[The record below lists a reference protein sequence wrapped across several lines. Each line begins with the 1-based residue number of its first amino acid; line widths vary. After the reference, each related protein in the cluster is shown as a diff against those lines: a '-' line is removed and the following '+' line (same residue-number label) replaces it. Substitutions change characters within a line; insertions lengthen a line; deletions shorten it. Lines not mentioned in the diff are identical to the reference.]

1 MHTTFICSLS
11 LSLSLSHTLFLF
23 LSRSLSLSPDLR
35 TLTNREELLVYLTSD
50 STCKCGLRCPF
61 QLEDQFSFDP
71 LVLGLP
77 DNGVLTLAQAS
88 CKVSS
93 PFASNPTPASGAAS
107 YPGGGRSHLRQGKL
121 RNKTRYHTRRG
132 ASESESSVTTLS
144 VRSLSPRRVSSIIT
158 DTALV
163 NPPSNSS
170 SSPPGGGDGGKG
182 ESEDLAKTAE
192 LISPTKSVQN
202 ASEMSVRG
210 LLSRG
215 PASSSPSPSPQRG
228 RAGSESRKSSEERQS
243 VAKMALRLMQSQKET
258 RTKEKGSPTLSAVL
272 TGIGLGE
279 AAGKRKEE
287 GKIGGG
293 EEGGRG
299 EGDKEV
305 KEVAGCELTISIK
318 LVGQVEVKDATPEK
332 MDSSTPELMPG
343 DREEDLELQPSVPH
357 DVSDQNI
364 GSVGTPSNQTS
375 LETALPGGDT
385 NSNQLLSTRDV
396 PLSPPNGTPP
406 PPQSDSLSDSPSPD
420 DPHPTKSN
428 APPTTAATTAQSPS
442 LQSPSKTASPTPPP
456 DHQSLP
462 ETPPT
467 PPQTSGTGTKQVS
480 LEQSNTGSSSQLYR
494 NDGSTGPP
502 LLTTAEAPVTTSSEA
517 DPETF
522 HSASSDLNSLVVG
535 VASSLGGRGEEE
547 EVGRVF
553 SELCGGA
560 EPAGDVDIPLD
571 FTSTA
576 NSLVGVPDN
585 AHHQGGVLNNA
596 HHVSTSESDSGHH
609 DSKWYQNGTEILP
622 TVVQI
627 REALAVKQNGC
638 GLINEGGV
646 VLDTSDI
653 QPRKISREK
662 GVYSNYNPTP
672 LLPRNKLP
680 RALQSLPLQLVPSTI
695 DQSLPTDLPTSFVA
709 PDDGVSP
716 PISELSSLTP
726 DSAHFGPSSSG
737 SCSVVPTSP
746 LSSPLP
752 LPSLPGPRWTPQRGE
767 VTIRECRVSLRP
779 LGREWTPNKK
789 SFVEIETLQQ
799 RAKEEK
805 EAKEEEEV
813 EDEEKRISEGDE
825 EGAGLLPKRLR
836 FTIDLHEEKKE
847 EISECVVFDETRPV
861 DRLVGNPEPL
871 VLSDCE
877 IAQPEIPSLPIAAER
892 SSELVEASATTGGE
906 NVGIATGSLVTCE
919 VDSMATFAPEP
930 GSEGLNEGV
939 EGLNKGI
946 EGLNGGDKWLNGA
959 CTSVE
964 EAEPQSER
972 EGEDE
977 MENNIAREESRPGS
991 EQNCNTTESQNEA
1004 VLTSSQST
1012 LSTATDIEM
1021 SAEPGE
1027 GREEPESPPPLQL
1040 EHVATATEDGM
1051 GGRSDFDSSGGAV
1064 SENNMSSRE
1073 AEFGVASNTM
1083 VTESSVQESPPPVGE
1098 VEGKEGRRRESD
1110 AFNEEKKAGVGEE
1123 EREEREGEQV
1133 GREVM
1138 KEEEEVVEEREKEE
1152 EEKEKEVAGKEM
1164 VKVEKDGEE
1173 VEGETAKEEEFGL
1186 LHLLAQVAVDSS
1198 PEVDS
1203 STSPNEDAFDLPMV
1217 PKIGN
1222 LEQPPRNTDGND
1234 STASHPVVKQRTQPK
1249 RAWRKRRN
1257 VDCEMGISEP
1267 LPERGRGRGGRRR
1280 IRVRRSARGRGR
1292 GGRGPA
1298 KEKLFR
1304 QTDISLVSGSEEGC
1318 EVDVVDSGDERHT
1331 SGVGPSATDISQ
1343 NGVTIG
1349 DVDEAKTGEIVEA
1362 NPSKAASILTHDKN
1376 VSNGGREREREV
1388 SLGSGDAKVASTGG
1402 DNGLLPGN
1410 VAGLPNSTES
1420 EETKCAES
1428 ADKTTSGIHLE
1439 KLEIPTQPQVDPQS
1453 CEESPQ
1459 PPATTPSPN
1468 PPMSTDIPPG
1478 SEFNLSC
1485 DVSCDIANT
1494 TVAAVE
1500 KCAVP
1505 PTGSDTG
1512 SHDTGERSHDL
1523 STDHNT
1529 GSHDIGK
1536 GSCDVSTDRDTGS
1549 RDTGKRSHD
1558 MFVGGE
1564 MTTDAELDLLT
1575 KKTRVWRG
1583 EGRRGR
1589 RRGRGR
1595 RGGGRG
1601 RAGTRMGH
1609 NSMDSGSISMDSGQT
1624 SMDSESRSH
1633 EFGSTSEV
1641 MRLAKVKTNNER
1653 DGENETFGPLSPTK
1667 PSPSPSFTPQ
1677 SATPPVEHSPD
1688 TAAVR
1693 NSPSP
1698 RSTQSPAQLIVSL
1711 PLSLIKLPHHH
1722 SLECYSTSQF
1732 QPGDVVWAKAPQLPG
1747 WPGLVINHSQLRR
1760 NELEPAPQGK
1770 VSPVHLSSIHLVSL
1784 TRPCPV

>member
-1 MHTTFICSLS
+1 M
-11 LSLSLSHTLFLF
+11 
-23 LSRSLSLSPDLR
+23 RSLS
-35 TLTNREELLVYLTSD
+35 T
-50 STCKCGLRCPF
+50 
-61 QLEDQFSFDP
+61 
-71 LVLGLP
+71 
-77 DNGVLTLAQAS
+77 
-88 CKVSS
+88 
-93 PFASNPTPASGAAS
+93 
-107 YPGGGRSHLRQGKL
+107 
-121 RNKTRYHTRRG
+121 
-132 ASESESSVTTLS
+132 
-144 VRSLSPRRVSSIIT
+144 RRVSSIIT

-163 NPPSNSS
+163 NPPSSS
-170 SSPPGGGDGGKG
+170 SNSPPGGGDGGKG
-182 ESEDLAKTAE
+182 VSEDVAKTAE
-192 LISPTKSVQN
+192 LNSPTKSVQS
-202 ASEMSVRG
+202 APEMSVRG

-215 PASSSPSPSPQRG
+215 PGSSSPSPSPQRG

-272 TGIGLGE
+272 TGISLGE
-279 AAGKRKEE
+279 TAGKRKEE

-293 EEGGRG
+293 GEGGGG

-343 DREEDLELQPSVPH
+343 DREEGMELQPSMPH

-375 LETALPGGDT
+375 LETALPDGDT
-385 NSNQLLSTRDV
+385 NSNQLSSTRDV

-420 DPHPTKSN
+420 DPHPTISN
-428 APPTTAATTAQSPS
+428 TPPTTAATTAQSPS
-442 LQSPSKTASPTPPP
+442 LQSPSNTASPTPPP
-456 DHQSLP
+456 DHQFLP

-480 LEQSNTGSSSQLYR
+480 PEQSNTSSSQLYGSG
-494 NDGSTGPP
+494 GSTGPP

-517 DPETF
+517 DSETLP
-522 HSASSDLNSLVVG
+522 SAYSDLNSLVVG
-535 VASSLGGRGEEE
+535 VTSSLGGQGEGE

-560 EPAGDVDIPLD
+560 EPAGDIDIPLD

-585 AHHQGGVLNNA
+585 AHHQGNVLNNA
-596 HHVSTSESDSGHH
+596 HHVSEESTSDSDSGHH
-609 DSKWYQNGTEILP
+609 DSKWYQNGTEIL
-622 TVVQI
+622 QI
-627 REALAVKQNGC
+627 QEALAVKQNGC
-638 GLINEGGV
+638 GLVNEGGV

-653 QPRKISREK
+653 QSQKMAREK

-672 LLPRNKLP
+672 SLPRNKLSRP
-680 RALQSLPLQLVPSTI
+680 LQSLPLQLVPSTI

-726 DSAHFGPSSSG
+726 DSTHYGPSSSG

-746 LSSPLP
+746 LSPPLP

-779 LGREWTPNKK
+779 LGREWTPKK
-789 SFVEIETLQQ
+789 SFVEIESLQQ

-805 EAKEEEEV
+805 AAKEEEEEV
-813 EDEEKRISEGDE
+813 EDEDKRISEGDE

-836 FTIDLHEEKKE
+836 FTIELHEEKKE

-892 SSELVEASATTGGE
+892 SLEQVEASATTEGE
-906 NVGIATGSLVTCE
+906 NVDIATGSLAACE
-919 VDSMATFAPEP
+919 VDSMATSAPEP
-930 GSEGLNEGV
+930 GS

-946 EGLNGGDKWLNGA
+946 EGLNGDNEGLNGA
-959 CTSVE
+959 CTGVE

-972 EGEDE
+972 EGEE
-977 MENNIAREESRPGS
+977 VENNIAQEESRPGS

-1004 VLTSSQST
+1004 VLASSQST
-1012 LSTATDIEM
+1012 LSTATDVEM
-1021 SAEPGE
+1021 SAEQGE
-1027 GREEPESPPPLQL
+1027 GREEPESPPLLQL
-1040 EHVATATEDGM
+1040 KHVTTAIEKAM
-1051 GGRSDFDSSGGAV
+1051 GSRSDFDSSGGAV
-1064 SENNMSSRE
+1064 SENVSSRE

-1083 VTESSVQESPPPVGE
+1083 VTENSVRESPPPVGE
-1098 VEGKEGRRRESD
+1098 VEEKGGRRGESD
-1110 AFNEEKKAGVGEE
+1110 AFNEEKKAGVGGE

-1138 KEEEEVVEEREKEE
+1138 KEEEEVVVEEREKEE
-1152 EEKEKEVAGKEM
+1152 EVKEKEVVGKEM

-1203 STSPNEDAFDLPMV
+1203 STSPNEDAFDLPAV

-1222 LEQPPRNTDGND
+1222 LEQSPQNIDGND
-1234 STASHPVVKQRTQPK
+1234 SSTSHPVVKQRTQPK

-1257 VDCEMGISEP
+1257 VDCETGISEP
-1267 LPERGRGRGGRRR
+1267 PERRGRGRGGRRR

-1298 KEKLFR
+1298 KEKLVR
-1304 QTDISLVSGSEEGC
+1304 QTDVSLVSGSEEGC

-1331 SGVGPSATDISQ
+1331 SDVGTSATDISQ

-1362 NPSKAASILTHDKN
+1362 NAGKAASILAHDKN
-1376 VSNGGREREREV
+1376 VPNGGRERERDI
-1388 SLGSGDAKVASTGG
+1388 SIGSGDVKVASTGG
-1402 DNGLLPGN
+1402 ENGLLPEN
-1410 VAGLPNSTES
+1410 IAELPNSTER

-1428 ADKTTSGIHLE
+1428 ADKTTSDIHLE
-1439 KLEIPTQPQVDPQS
+1439 KLEMPTQPQVDPQS
-1453 CEESPQ
+1453 CEESSQ

-1468 PPMSTDIPPG
+1468 PPMSSDIPPG

-1485 DVSCDIANT
+1485 DVSCDVANT
-1494 TVAAVE
+1494 TVGAVE

-1512 SHDTGERSHDL
+1512 SHDIGERSHDL
-1523 STDHNT
+1523 SINHNT

-1536 GSCDVSTDRDTGS
+1536 GSCDVSTDHDTGS
-1549 RDTGKRSHD
+1549 RNTGKRSHD

-1583 EGRRGR
+1583 EGRRRR
-1589 RRGRGR
+1589 RRGRGK

-1609 NSMDSGSISMDSGQT
+1609 NSMDSGSIGMDLGQT
-1624 SMDSESRSH
+1624 SMDSESRSR

-1641 MRLAKVKTNNER
+1641 MRLAKVRTNTER
-1653 DGENETFGPLSPTK
+1653 DSENETFGPLSPTK
-1667 PSPSPSFTPQ
+1667 PSLSPSFTPQ
-1677 SATPPVEHSPD
+1677 SSTPPVEHSPD
-1688 TAAVR
+1688 TAAAR
-1693 NSPSP
+1693 NSPSAH
-1698 RSTQSPAQLIVSL
+1698 STQSPARLIVSL
-1711 PLSLIKLPHHH
+1711 PRSLIKLPHHH

-1784 TRPCPV
+1784 TRPSPV